1 MRSFARSIRRCER
14 PEATVAVYPEA
25 LKSALTREC
34 PWSAEFSLRLC
45 ASAAGLCNAAGWMA
59 RAANGLVHDSG

>member
-1 MRSFARSIRRCER
+1 M
-14 PEATVAVYPEA
+14 YPEA